1 MSIDENNAYR
11 ITERLA
17 FPRLIGSE
25 GEPKAIEV
33 VIDEFKKAG
42 YNDVKEEKFMTSFS
56 QWIMARYVFFP
67 LAAFLIS
74 ISLTFYINFWITL
87 VLIALLLGTAAI
99 VGGKL
104 LSSTDLGL
112 MKDPAKNYETENI
125 HVELENKNSKAKI
138 IFMGHWDSK
147 SQTFST
153 AIRIAIMVIPILGG
167 LGLLLIYF
175 ILCLI
180 NIFAPFNNPQLNDVL
195 LYLNII
201 FSIIGIL
208 NFFNKTG
215 NDSPGAIDNAA
226 SAAMVIELARYFKA
240 NPLNNV
246 DFIFLT
252 PGSEE
257 LNLGG
262 AKTFLKNH
270 KHELDPKST
279 FFINFDA
286 IGGAS
291 PIRMITSFGIPRK
304 VASKKLH
311 ELLENSA
318 KELNIKARTIYL
330 PIGAW
335 SDFMPVVQNGFEACW
350 LTCDSGLKHV
360 HTKRDTMA
368 LISKEGLKNGL
379 LISIEVAKKLNEE
392 FN

>member
-1 MSIDENNAYR
+1 MSVDENNTYR

-17 FPRLIGSE
+17 FPRLTGTE
-25 GEPKAIEV
+25 GEPKAIEI

-42 YNDVKEEKFMTSFS
+42 YDDVKEEKFMTSFS
-56 QWIMARYVFFP
+56 QWIMTRYIFFP
-67 LAAFLIS
+67 LAAFFILIS
-74 ISLTFYINFWITL
+74 VFFYIIFWISL

-99 VGGKL
+99 VAGKL
-104 LSSTDLGL
+104 LGSTEITL

-125 HVELENKNSKAKI
+125 HVELKSKNSKAKI
-138 IFMGHWDSK
+138 VYMGHWDSK

-153 AIRIAIMVIPILGG
+153 LIRIIVMVIPIMGG
-167 LGLLLIYF
+167 LGLLFIYL

-180 NIFAPFNNPQLNDVL
+180 NIFAPFTNTLLNDIL
-195 LYLNII
+195 LYLSIT
-201 FSIIGIL
+201 FSVIGML
-208 NFFNKTG
+208 NYFNKTG

-226 SAAMVIELARYFKA
+226 SAATVIELARYFKA
-240 NPLNNV
+240 NPLDNI
-246 DFIFLT
+246 DFYFLI

-262 AKTFLKNH
+262 AKTFIKNH
-270 KHELDPKST
+270 KAELDKKST
-279 FFINFDA
+279 YFINFDG
-286 IGGAS
+286 IGGKS

-311 ELLENSA
+311 DLLERSA

-335 SDFMPVVQNGFEACW
+335 SDFMPAVQHGYNACW
-350 LTCDSGLKHV
+350 LACDSGLKHV

-368 LISKEGLKNGL
+368 LISKEGLKNGV
-379 LISIEVAKKLNEE
+379 LISIEVAQKLNEE
-392 FN
+392 YN